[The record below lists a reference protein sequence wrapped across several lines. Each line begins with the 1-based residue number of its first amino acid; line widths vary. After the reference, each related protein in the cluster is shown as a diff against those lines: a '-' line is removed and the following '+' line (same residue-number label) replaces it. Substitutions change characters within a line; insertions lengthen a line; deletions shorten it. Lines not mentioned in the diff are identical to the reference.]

1 MLYTLLLK
9 IRKNAK
15 RKETDPAFDDKKD
28 ADVEDDRQPAPAP
41 PAIPPPP
48 PIANPLPP
56 PRDPYYDDLPRWLS
70 KSSV

>member
-1 MLYTLLLK
+1 MAYTLSVK

-41 PAIPPPP
+41 AIPPPP

-70 KSSV
+70 KSSL